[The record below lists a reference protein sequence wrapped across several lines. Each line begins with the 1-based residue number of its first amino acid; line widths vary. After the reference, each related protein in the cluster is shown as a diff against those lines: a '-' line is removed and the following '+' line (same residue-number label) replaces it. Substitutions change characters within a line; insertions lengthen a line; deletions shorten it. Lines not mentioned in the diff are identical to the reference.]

1 MTQGLMLSDEQLRQ
15 FTRLLANYS
24 DVCKK
29 VDYPWHENVGPNLGH
44 STLFRRLA
52 QSQPLYKY
60 PPPRAMSYPWYE
72 LLDEGQ
78 DNAEVHYYPGGFGWN
93 ESPTLNINQTLWHN
107 AEELEPG
114 REYRASWPHYPLVV
128 RATRTGDATF
138 DWIVK
143 IESMDNP
150 VVTAGWMCEKGTTA

>member
-1 MTQGLMLSDEQLRQ
+1 MLSDEQIRQ
-15 FTRLLANYS
+15 FTHLLANYS
-24 DVCKK
+24 EVCKK

-78 DNAEVHYYPGGFGWN
+78 DKERNLILFG
-93 ESPTLNINQTLWHN
+93 
-107 AEELEPG
+107 
-114 REYRASWPHYPLVV
+114 R
-128 RATRTGDATF
+128 GDAETRR
-138 DWIVK
+138 
-143 IESMDNP
+143 
-150 VVTAGWMCEKGTTA
+150 TEKGNSN